1 MPPKP
6 TSLTVTPNNV
16 FEIERSVMCALRL
29 VIMGVSGC
37 GKSTV
42 GEGLAKA
49 LQLPFLEG
57 DSLHPPRNVALMAA
71 GTPLTDEDRAGWLD
85 TIAARLAALPDDAGL
100 VVSCSALKRAYRD
113 RLRRAAP
120 DVRFVHLHGTPVL
133 LAQRLQQRQHLYMP
147 PTLLDSQLATLEMPT
162 ADEHVISLNIA
173 DPVPQ
178 LLQQALQ
185 ALQTAQA

>member
-6 TSLTVTPNNV
+6 TCLTVTPNNV

-57 DSLHPPRNVALMAA
+57 DSLHPPRNMALMAA

-85 TIAARLAALPDDAGL
+85 TIAARLAALPDDEGL

-120 DVRFVHLHGTPVL
+120 DVRFVHLHGTTAL

-162 ADEHVISLNIA
+162 ADEHVVALNIA
-173 DPVPQ
+173 DTVPQ

-185 ALQTAQA
+185 ALQAAQA

>member
-1 MPPKP
+1 MLPKR
-6 TSLTVTPNNV
+6 TCLTVTLNNV

-49 LQLPFLEG
+49 LHLPFLEG
-57 DSLHPPRNVALMAA
+57 DSLHPPRNVALMAS

-162 ADEHVISLNIA
+162 ADEHVIALNIA

>member
-1 MPPKP
+1 MPPKH
-6 TSLTVTPNNV
+6 TCLTATLNNV
-16 FEIERSVMCALRL
+16 FEIERPLMCALRL

-85 TIAARLAALPDDAGL
+85 TIAARLAALPDDEGL

-120 DVRFVHLHGTPVL
+120 DVKFVHLHGTSVL

-162 ADEHVISLNIA
+162 ADEHVIALNIA
-173 DPVPQ
+173 DTVPQ

>member
-1 MPPKP
+1 MPPKR
-6 TSLTVTPNNV
+6 TSLTVTQNNV

-85 TIAARLAALPDDAGL
+85 TIAARLAALPDDEGL

-120 DVRFVHLHGTPVL
+120 DARFVHLHGTPVL

-162 ADEHVISLNIA
+162 ADEHVIALNIA

-185 ALQTAQA
+185 ALQTAQV

>member
-1 MPPKP
+1 MPPKR
-6 TSLTVTPNNV
+6 TCLTVTPNNV

-49 LQLPFLEG
+49 LHLPFLEG

-100 VVSCSALKRAYRD
+100 VVSCSALKRTYRD

-120 DVRFVHLHGTPVL
+120 DVRFVHLHGTTAL

-162 ADEHVISLNIA
+162 ADEHVIALNIA

-185 ALQTAQA
+185 ALQPAQA

>member
-1 MPPKP
+1 MPPKS

-85 TIAARLAALPDDAGL
+85 TIAARLAALPDDEGL

-147 PTLLDSQLATLEMPT
+147 PTLLDSQLATLEIPT
-162 ADEHVISLNIA
+162 ADEHVIALNIA
-173 DPVPQ
+173 DPVPE

-185 ALQTAQA
+185 VLQTAQA

>member
-1 MPPKP
+1 MH
-6 TSLTVTPNNV
+6 
-16 FEIERSVMCALRL
+16 ALRL

-49 LQLPFLEG
+49 LGLPFLEG

-71 GTPLTDEDRAGWLD
+71 GTPLTDEDRAGWLE
-85 TIAARLAALPDDAGL
+85 TIASHLQALPDNAGL

-120 DVRFVHLHGTPVL
+120 DVRFVHLHGTPAL
-133 LAQRLQQRQHLYMP
+133 LSARLQQRQHLYMP
-147 PTLLDSQLATLEMPT
+147 PTLLDSQLATLEIPT
-162 ADEHVISLNIA
+162 ADEHVITLNIA

-185 ALQTAQA
+185 ALRPDIAALQSPATDALPANSPSHTVST

>member
-1 MPPKP
+1 M
-6 TSLTVTPNNV
+6 
-16 FEIERSVMCALRL
+16 RALRL

-42 GEGLAKA
+42 GEGLAKS

-57 DSLHPPRNVALMAA
+57 DSLHPPRNVALMAS

-85 TIAARLAALPDDAGL
+85 TIAARLSSLPEDQGL

-120 DVRFVHLHGTPVL
+120 DVRFVHLHGTPAL
-133 LAQRLQQRQHLYMP
+133 LAERLQQRQHLYMP
-147 PTLLDSQLATLEMPT
+147 PTLLDSQLATLEMPSM
-162 ADEHVISLNIA
+162 DEHVISLNIA
-173 DPVPQ
+173 EPVPA

-185 ALQTAQA
+185 ALQSSQAQVQAQVQDTATSP

>member
-49 LQLPFLEG
+49 LHLPFLEG

-120 DVRFVHLHGTPVL
+120 DVRFVHLHGTPAL

-162 ADEHVISLNIA
+162 ANEHVIALNIA

>member
-1 MPPKP
+1 
-6 TSLTVTPNNV
+6 LTVTPNNV
-16 FEIERSVMCALRL
+16 FETQQPVMCALRL

-85 TIAARLAALPDDAGL
+85 TIAARLAALPDDEGL

-120 DVRFVHLHGTPVL
+120 DLRFVHLHGTSVL

-162 ADEHVISLNIA
+162 SDEHVIALNIA
-173 DPVPQ
+173 EPVPQ

-185 ALQTAQA
+185 ALQAVQA

>member
-1 MPPKP
+1 M
-6 TSLTVTPNNV
+6 
-16 FEIERSVMCALRL
+16 RALRL

-57 DSLHPPRNVALMAA
+57 DSLHPPRNVALMAS

-85 TIAARLAALPDDAGL
+85 TIAARLSSLPEDQGL

-113 RLRRAAP
+113 RLLRAAP
-120 DVRFVHLHGTPVL
+120 DVRFVHLHGTPAL
-133 LAQRLQQRQHLYMP
+133 LAERLQQRQHLYMP
-147 PTLLDSQLATLEMPT
+147 PTLLDSQLATLEMPSM
-162 ADEHVISLNIA
+162 DEHVISLNIA
-173 DPVPQ
+173 EPVPA

-185 ALQTAQA
+185 ALQISQAQVQAQVQDTATSP

>member
-1 MPPKP
+1 MPPKS

-85 TIAARLAALPDDAGL
+85 TIAARLAALPDDEGL

-147 PTLLDSQLATLEMPT
+147 PTLLDSQLATLEIPT
-162 ADEHVISLNIA
+162 ADEHVIALNIA